1 MDSIERSRW
10 FLGLGS
16 DRKNCM
22 REVAIIT
29 PEHIIST
36 FTSWTAPNSGSIL
49 SSRLK
54 SPIIKPITHITIS
67 TRKKIPTR
75 MIEEAV
81 LFILF
86 SSWHGWSHF
95 DYNIRSQCFQSYFL
109 SPVLSM
115 LTLTAT
121 VEDLIDSG
129 YSYIIENQKLMY
141 DFLDSMQF
149 LTGFFKDS
157 GFNESKKAL

>member
-1 MDSIERSRW
+1 
-10 FLGLGS
+10 
-16 DRKNCM
+16 
-22 REVAIIT
+22 
-29 PEHIIST
+29 
-36 FTSWTAPNSGSIL
+36 
-49 SSRLK
+49 
-54 SPIIKPITHITIS
+54 
-67 TRKKIPTR
+67 
-75 MIEEAV
+75 
-81 LFILF
+81 
-86 SSWHGWSHF
+86 
-95 DYNIRSQCFQSYFL
+95 
-109 SPVLSM
+109 M